1 MKSIMLVL
9 FLKPGKMIVAGML
22 RIVRVGI
29 RVGVVRKDMTL
40 ERRGQGVQQCRSTK
54 AVRQLNQFRRK
65 HFQSHDQ
72 PVVPVNLHIEVRDD
86 VVVRHPALREAMVLV
101 GDLLKSV
108 SEIEREVLLLR
119 VQHQRQLVA
128 ALYEMHQLL
137 VLLIILRLEGH
148 LVLLHLDVSLSQLIT
163 QHLKR
168 LRQILLVE
176 HRKRGNR
183 SDQEQER
190 RQSYSF
196 EYSHFRFLLYEYKN
210 SKYILNQH
218 EICTS
223 LADQIDNCMRTFHSH
238 RRIVLAFALFACL
251 SALSQAQE
259 RKIDTLQRIESKDT
273 LLFQPLFS
281 ENAAG
286 LKVVR
291 MTDSPYVRNS
301 KMEMDRDGNVWK
313 VFTADG
319 LDVLMNVRYLKHYG
333 QYYRLDLYIQNNTDR
348 PVKYDFKNT
357 SVASRM
363 GPVKVFRQRGYLN
376 RIGAQ
381 KTAKTIGIGIG
392 TLFVT
397 FVMAAIVRGDPDDRD
412 SLAEDLLR
420 DLGGTAIEEAGFI
433 ATMAMADS
441 ESEDMARIERSC
453 IGYLGDYTIR
463 PRHAIEGHA
472 YAKYK
477 KGADSIEIT
486 LPIGDKK
493 YVFNWDTTSL
503 VNITEDL

>member
-1 MKSIMLVL
+1 
-9 FLKPGKMIVAGML
+9 
-22 RIVRVGI
+22 
-29 RVGVVRKDMTL
+29 
-40 ERRGQGVQQCRSTK
+40 
-54 AVRQLNQFRRK
+54 
-65 HFQSHDQ
+65 
-72 PVVPVNLHIEVRDD
+72 
-86 VVVRHPALREAMVLV
+86 
-101 GDLLKSV
+101 
-108 SEIEREVLLLR
+108 
-119 VQHQRQLVA
+119 
-128 ALYEMHQLL
+128 
-137 VLLIILRLEGH
+137 
-148 LVLLHLDVSLSQLIT
+148 
-163 QHLKR
+163 
-168 LRQILLVE
+168 
-176 HRKRGNR
+176 
-183 SDQEQER
+183 
-190 RQSYSF
+190 
-196 EYSHFRFLLYEYKN
+196 
-210 SKYILNQH
+210 
-218 EICTS
+218 
-223 LADQIDNCMRTFHSH
+223 MRTFHSH

-333 QYYRLDLYIQNNTDR
+333 QYYRLDIYIQNNTDR

-463 PRHAIEGHA
+463 PGHAIEGHA

-503 VNITEDL
+503 VNITEDI